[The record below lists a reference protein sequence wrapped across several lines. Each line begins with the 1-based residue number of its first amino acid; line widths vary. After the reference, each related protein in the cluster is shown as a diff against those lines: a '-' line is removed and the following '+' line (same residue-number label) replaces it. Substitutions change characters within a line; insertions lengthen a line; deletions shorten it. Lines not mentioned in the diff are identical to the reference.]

1 MASIQTRTRKDG
13 TRRYVVL
20 WREGGTQTSE
30 TLATRGEA
38 ELLRDYLNA
47 NGQSYTLATEA
58 YSQSRAHGQTMADAA
73 ATHVRNL
80 TGVTDRTRADYRRDI
95 RNHIIPGLGSI
106 RAGQLTRS
114 QVREWVNTMETA
126 GIAPKSIS
134 NYHGLLSS
142 IMNTAIEEGIRKD
155 NPCKGMRLPER
166 NRAGDK
172 QKFME
177 PEEYKA
183 LLAEFPDK
191 WKPLVEALG
200 GTGAR
205 WGEVTA
211 LTVRDVVLDAA
222 VPYISIDKAW
232 KRDDNRYYVDKPK
245 TYRATREVTIDAAL
259 ADILRRLCAGRESD
273 AFVFT
278 AMQGGPVYYH
288 GFYRDVWGPTM
299 RRITKDKDRRRKIHD
314 LRHSHGSWLIQGGV
328 DIMAVS
334 RRLGHENIQTTV
346 NTYGHV
352 SQRSERGTVDALT
365 KILRPTS
372 DT

>member
-142 IMNTAIEEGIRKD
+142 IMNTAIEEGVRKD

-211 LTVRDVVLDAA
+211 LTVRDIVLDAA

-232 KRDDNRYYVDKPK
+232 KRDDNNRYYVDRPK
-245 TYRATREVTIDAAL
+245 TYRALREVTIDTAL
-259 ADILRRLCAGRESD
+259 AGTLKGLCEGRGMD
-273 AFVFT
+273 DFVFT
-278 AMQGGPVYYH
+278 AVEGGPVYYH

-299 RRITKDKDRRRKIHD
+299 RRITKDKARRRKIHD
-314 LRHSHGSWLIQGGV
+314 LRHSHGSWLAGNGIDLATIQ
-328 DIMAVS
+328 
-334 RRLGHENIQTTV
+334 RRMGHESITTTINI
-346 NTYGHV
+346 YGHIGQR
-352 SQRSERGTVDALT
+352 SQRAAA
-365 KILRPTS
+365 
-372 DT
+372 DTLGRLLG